1 MTAHS
6 NIIHSSQN
14 VEGALTI
21 AHWWIHKYIMVY
33 PYNIIL
39 FVNKMSK
46 LLILITTLI
55 SDKSI
60 SRSKLSG
67 SQTTSYY
74 MIPLISDGQNKQIYR
89 ETLVG
94 LEAN

>member
-1 MTAHS
+1 
-6 NIIHSSQN
+6 
-14 VEGALTI
+14 
-21 AHWWIHKYIMVY
+21 
-33 PYNIIL
+33 
-39 FVNKMSK
+39 MSK

>member
-1 MTAHS
+1 
-6 NIIHSSQN
+6 
-14 VEGALTI
+14 
-21 AHWWIHKYIMVY
+21 MVY

-60 SRSKLSG
+60 SLSKLSG

-74 MIPLISDGQNKQIYR
+74 MIPLTSDGQNKQIYR
-89 ETLVG
+89 ERLVG

>member
-6 NIIHSSQN
+6 NAIHSSQK
-14 VEGALTI
+14 VETALTI
-21 AHWWIHKYIMVY
+21 THWWMHKYIMVY

-55 SDKSI
+55 RDKSI
-60 SRSKLSG
+60 SLNKLSG
-67 SQTTSYY
+67 SQITSYY
-74 MIPLISDGQNKQIYR
+74 MISLISDGQNK
-89 ETLVG
+89 
-94 LEAN
+94 